1 VLFNSYA
8 KRLDLEYITKFVAYT
23 CRELRLCLAGQY
35 LIEFAGTKKTMGKN
49 ERCIFTF
56 IRPYFRY
63 ILLISTFCFFMYSIY
78 YKTAH
83 IYATFFKT
91 ILLFGS
97 IFVVLE
103 MCLSLECQFLGVRSL
118 LMLPP
123 DSKNYDRELTSFC
136 FVWHTWNVT
145 DETLNLCL
153 FDRWKSIK
161 CGASLPSSFD
171 PLLSYSPK
179 SRTFMWQKRTRQAKV
194 HYFKRSLWT
203 WRLNNAP

>member
-1 VLFNSYA
+1 MPWIKALPGWTVFNRICGN
-8 KRLDLEYITKFVAYT
+8 KEND
-23 CRELRLCLAGQY
+23 
-35 LIEFAGTKKTMGKN
+35 GKN
-49 ERCIFTF
+49 DFH
-56 IRPYFRY
+56 Y
-63 ILLISTFCFFMYSIY
+63 ILLISTFCFLMYSIY

-97 IFVVLE
+97 IFVVLD
-103 MCLSLECQFLGVRSL
+103 MCLSLECQFLEVRSL

-123 DSKNYDRELTSFC
+123 DSKHDDRELTSFC

-161 CGASLPSSFD
+161 KWCFSAFELWSVTF
-171 PLLSYSPK
+171 LLAQIVYIYVAETYSP
-179 SRTFMWQKRTRQAKV
+179 S
-194 HYFKRSLWT
+194 
-203 WRLNNAP
+203 